1 VPDDIWHSCNPQPHF
16 RQSSRSQFFSSLF
29 QGVFLSY
36 AEKHLI
42 AGETVQYETRLH
54 WIAMVGHVLI
64 AAVLALIGASLLV
77 TPWSAVK
84 GAASSAAGPLR
95 LAGLACLIVAAIFFG
110 IGFVRRNATEMAVTN
125 KRVIV
130 KSGLADR
137 RTIELLLPRIESIA
151 VEEPALGRL
160 LGYGTV
166 IVRGTGGTPEVF
178 PQIARP
184 LEFREQVQR
193 QIAGEQKP
201 S

>member
-1 VPDDIWHSCNPQPHF
+1 M
-16 RQSSRSQFFSSLF
+16 
-29 QGVFLSY
+29 SY

-54 WIAMVGHVLI
+54 WIVMVGHALI
-64 AAVLALIGASLLV
+64 AAVLALVGAAVLLV
-77 TPWSAVK
+77 PASAVNSATTSYS
-84 GAASSAAGPLR
+84 GALRWAGIGCLLAAVV
-95 LAGLACLIVAAIFFG
+95 CFG
-110 IGFVRRNATEMAVTN
+110 IGLVRRNATEMAVTN

-130 KSGLADR
+130 KTGLADR
-137 RTIELLLPRIESIA
+137 RTIELLLQRIESIA
-151 VEEPALGRL
+151 VEEPALGRV

-193 QIAGEQKP
+193 QISGEPK
-201 S
+201 SS

>member
-1 VPDDIWHSCNPQPHF
+1 M
-16 RQSSRSQFFSSLF
+16 L
-29 QGVFLSY
+29 
-36 AEKHLI
+36 
-42 AGETVQYETRLH
+42 
-54 WIAMVGHVLI
+54 GHALI
-64 AAVLALIGASLLV
+64 AAILALVGLSLLITPWSSVKGGETASGALRWAGAVSLLV
-77 TPWSAVK
+77 AV
-84 GAASSAAGPLR
+84 
-95 LAGLACLIVAAIFFG
+95 IVFG
-110 IGFVRRNATEMAVTN
+110 IGLVRRNATEMAVTN

-130 KSGLADR
+130 KSGLANR

-193 QIAGEQKP
+193 QIAGEPK
-201 S
+201 SS

>member
-1 VPDDIWHSCNPQPHF
+1 MLRHALIATVLSFIAITF
-16 RQSSRSQFFSSLF
+16 LVASRS
-29 QGVFLSY
+29 GGKRTDV
-36 AEKHLI
+36 APARNVMI
-42 AGETVQYETRLH
+42 
-54 WIAMVGHVLI
+54 W
-64 AAVLALIGASLLV
+64 AALLCFAL
-77 TPWSAVK
+77 
-84 GAASSAAGPLR
+84 
-95 LAGLACLIVAAIFFG
+95 AAILIFMG
-110 IGFVRRNATEMAVTN
+110 ILKRNATEMAVTN

-151 VEEPALGRL
+151 VEEPALGRI

-193 QIAGEQKP
+193 QIAGEPK
-201 S
+201 SS